1 MKSGWWSVAR
11 GVAARSEDGLVALA
25 ITGVMVLPVAEIVLR
40 KAFGVGIPGSGPFT
54 QHLTLWVGVLGAAI
68 AARDGKLLA
77 LATGS
82 FIPEGRVR
90 DGAGIVAAAVGA
102 AVATLL
108 ATGGKALVDLY
119 RETGAVLAAG
129 VPTWP
134 VLLVVPVAFGLIAAR
149 LAWRASPAWPGRAL
163 AGLGI
168 VAGLWA
174 TGNLDAISGLPA
186 WPFVALILVGAVL
199 GTPIFAVLG
208 GIALVLFLVQGS
220 LPVVILIKANE
231 QLTSE
236 TLAAIPLFT
245 VAGYLLAEGHASE
258 RLLRLFR
265 ALFGW
270 MPGGTAIMAAMVCA
284 FFTTFTGGSGVTILA
299 LGGLLLPAL
308 LADGYRERFSIGL
321 ITAAGSL
328 GLLLPPALPLMLYG
342 IVATTVSLGDLFI
355 GGLVP
360 GLLLL
365 ALVAAWGMREGLTT
379 KSPRPPF
386 RAIEAAAALW
396 NAKWEI
402 LLPVVVLAALLSGYA
417 TPVES
422 AALAALYALVV
433 QRFVQRDLPSSREVV
448 RVMGDCIALVGGVL
462 VILAVAVG
470 FTNYLVDA
478 QVPTM
483 LIEWAQGN
491 VRSQA
496 LFLLML
502 NGFLLL
508 VGCVMDI
515 FSAIIVVVPLIIPIA
530 DVFGIHPV
538 HLGIIFV
545 ANLELGYL
553 TPPIG
558 LNLFLA
564 SYRFGRPIL
573 EVARAS
579 FPMLVI
585 MAVGV
590 LLITYVPWLTLGL
603 LAWLGGG

>member
-1 MKSGWWSVAR
+1 MKTDRWS
-11 GVAARSEDGLVALA
+11 AARAVTLRVEDTIVALA
-25 ITGVMVLPVAEIVLR
+25 AIGIIVLPLAEIPLR
-40 KAFGVGIPGSGPFT
+40 KVFGIGIPGSGPFT
-54 QHLTLWVGVLGAAI
+54 QHLTLWVGMLGAAI
-68 AARDGKLLA
+68 AARDGRLLA

-82 FIPEGRVR
+82 FIPEGRLRVTAR
-90 DGAGIVAAAVGA
+90 ITAAAVGA
-102 AVATLL
+102 AVATLF
-108 ATGGKALVDLY
+108 AAGGKALVDLH
-119 RETGAVLAAG
+119 RLTGEVLAAG
-129 VPTWP
+129 VPTWTA
-134 VLLVVPVAFGLIAAR
+134 VVVFPVAFGLIAVR
-149 LAWRASPAWPGRAL
+149 IVWQASPSWPGRAL
-163 AGLGI
+163 AGIGI
-168 VAGLWA
+168 VAGLWV
-174 TGNLDAISGLPA
+174 THNLDAMAGLEA
-186 WPFVALILVGAVL
+186 WPFVALILAGAAL
-199 GTPIFAVLG
+199 GMPIFAVLG
-208 GIALVLFLVQGS
+208 GVALVLFLVQGS
-220 LPVVILIKANE
+220 LPVVLLIKAHE

-245 VAGYLLAEGHASE
+245 LAGYLLAEGRASE

-265 ALFGW
+265 AFFGW
-270 MPGGTAIMAAMVCA
+270 MPGGTAIVTAVVCA

-308 LADGYRERFSIGL
+308 LADGYRERFSLGL

-342 IVATTVSLGDLFI
+342 IVATTVALEDLFI

-365 ALVAAWGMREGLTT
+365 VLVAAWGMREGVIAGGR
-379 KSPRPPF
+379 RPPF
-386 RAIEAAAALW
+386 RAAEAGAALW

-433 QRFVQRDLPSSREVV
+433 QRFIHRDLPSREVV
-448 RVMGDCIALVGGVL
+448 RVTGDCIALVGGVL

-478 QVPTM
+478 QVPTL
-483 LIEWAQGN
+483 LIDWAGDN
-491 VRSQA
+491 IRSQA
-496 LFLLML
+496 MFLLAL

-508 VGCVMDI
+508 VGCLMDI
-515 FSAIIVVVPLIIPIA
+515 FSAIIVVVPLIVPIA
-530 DVFGIHPV
+530 DVFGVDPV
-538 HLGIIFV
+538 HLGIIFI

-564 SYRFGRPIL
+564 SYRFRRPVL

-603 LAWLGGG
+603 LGWLGRG